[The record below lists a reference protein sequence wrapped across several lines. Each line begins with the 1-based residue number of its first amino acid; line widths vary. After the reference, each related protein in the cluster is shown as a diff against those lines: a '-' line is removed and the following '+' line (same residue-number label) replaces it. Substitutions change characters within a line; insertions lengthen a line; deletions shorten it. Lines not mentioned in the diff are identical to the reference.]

1 LYPEGYENT
10 VVLGHEVYNTLERLS
25 IAKEQIKSAEAVRDQ
40 LQGELGMLL
49 GDAEYGSIDGVQV
62 ITWKNSSRTSFDAK
76 QFEKE
81 HPALHA
87 KFKKTSTFRTMRI
100 TAKESK

>member
-1 LYPEGYENT
+1 
-10 VVLGHEVYNTLERLS
+10 
-25 IAKEQIKSAEAVRDQ
+25 
-40 LQGELGMLL
+40 MLL

-76 QFEKE
+76 QFENE

-100 TAKESK
+100 IAKGAK